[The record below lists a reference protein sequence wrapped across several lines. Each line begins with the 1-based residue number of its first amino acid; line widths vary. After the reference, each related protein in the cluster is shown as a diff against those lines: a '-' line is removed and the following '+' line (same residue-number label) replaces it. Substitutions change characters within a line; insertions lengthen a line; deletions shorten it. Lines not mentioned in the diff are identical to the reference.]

1 MRGVYT
7 GNTKR
12 RPIDDFM
19 LAYRLRRW
27 ASLKPAMAQSIAT
40 CHGSL
45 RAVHAADAPAQQGA
59 VTLCGV
65 THTSGIPGMPRTTSL
80 FDLW

>member
-7 GNTKR
+7 GNTR
-12 RPIDDFM
+12 RQPNDGFM
-19 LAYRLRRW
+19 LAQRRRRW
-27 ASLKPAMAQSIAT
+27 ASIKQALSQSIAT

-45 RAVHAADAPAQQGA
+45 RPVHAADAPAQQGA